1 MFNSLFFN
9 TLLIITEFGPHACIN
24 TEIDMDVFFFPWK
37 FLVLLHLYSQQVIF
51 FLLLIIP
58 YKTWFSTISS
68 SKGKLKQADLKQAA
82 RKGDIRFVGFFFSFF
97 SLFFKKAFASLQRGQ
112 GVKDKKHA
120 YGSQICFT
128 IWKERWTREKG
139 TYFSCSAVFFNFFS
153 TELKYIS
160 HLQKIWQ
167 HTMSFNTYIQ
177 YLNKIPYRILGM
189 KESIVYICII
199 KKPHISSIW
208 NQNIL
213 NIVVVFNL
221 EV

>member
-1 MFNSLFFN
+1 
-9 TLLIITEFGPHACIN
+9 
-24 TEIDMDVFFFPWK
+24 MDVFFFPWK

-51 FLLLIIP
+51 FLAAHNSLQNMIFNYILIKRKV
-58 YKTWFSTISS
+58 KTSRLETGSQERRHQICWI
-68 SKGKLKQADLKQAA
+68 
-82 RKGDIRFVGFFFSFF
+82 FFSFF
-97 SLFFKKAFASLQRGQ
+97 SLFFKKGFASLQRGQ
-112 GVKDKKHA
+112 WVKDKKHA

-199 KKPHISSIW
+199 KKTPHFFHMEPEYIKYCGS
-208 NQNIL
+208 L
-213 NIVVVFNL
+213 
-221 EV
+221 